1 MLNTYINVCTL
12 VCVCSILQYFSE
24 PNTLLPSYNTTY
36 TCVCVCVFRLHCVCV
51 CLCVCACECKEC
63 KLQQGQSENMNEY
76 TLTWL
81 CEYSYM
87 HVRMYLCHSRALI
100 IKKSWFWLRNGQP
113 KFAELH
119 TYKHMY
125 ILCTYLCM
133 VMNDRQFNK
142 KNQIKSN
149 VFLVYTANNCC

>member
-100 IKKSWFWLRNGQP
+100 IK
-113 KFAELH
+113 ELVLTAQRSTKVRRT
-119 TYKHMY
+119 TY
-125 ILCTYLCM
+125 IQTY
-133 VMNDRQFNK
+133 VH
-142 KNQIKSN
+142 
-149 VFLVYTANNCC
+149 LVYIFVYGNE